1 MFFVCVC
8 MLVCLCV
15 CLCVFVCFVF
25 VFLCVCV
32 CMCVHVSVF
41 DSRRYSTHLDLDCNK
56 LDLISV
62 IQVVAVDPMAINLA
76 YIKRSLE
83 KNLLWDTERVKL
95 IHSAVR

>member
-1 MFFVCVC
+1 MCVCVR
-8 MLVCLCV
+8 V
-15 CLCVFVCFVF
+15 
-25 VFLCVCV
+25 CVCV
-32 CMCVHVSVF
+32 CACACVCVRVCVF
-41 DSRRYSTHLDLDCNK
+41 DSRRYSTHLDLDCKK

-62 IQVVAVDPMAINLA
+62 VQVVAVDPMAINLA

>member
-1 MFFVCVC
+1 MYVCA
-8 MLVCLCV
+8 
-15 CLCVFVCFVF
+15 
-25 VFLCVCV
+25 CV
-32 CMCVHVSVF
+32 CMCVHVRAIVYVCVF
-41 DSRRYSTHLDLDCNK
+41 DLTQLNSTRLDLDCNK